1 MLLEL
6 LLLLKFFNS
15 QGVLFCCW
23 LINPRDDCAGVVAA
37 AFFLNQLSRL
47 ISILVLHFISTNVQ
61 FILQLRLQRSIA

>member
-6 LLLLKFFNS
+6 LVLLKFFNN

-23 LINPRDDCAGVVAA
+23 LTYSRDDCAGVVAA

-61 FILQLRLQRSIA
+61 FILQWRLQR

>member
-6 LLLLKFFNS
+6 LLLLKFFNN

-23 LINPRDDCAGVVAA
+23 LIYSRDDCAGVVAA